1 MVQSTRAER
10 CVCRRT
16 VCVPEEVLAALDS
29 RDLRAVTRLLLSLA
43 LSRTL
48 AMLTL
53 ALALTRALI
62 LASP

>member
-1 MVQSTRAER
+1 M

-16 VCVPEEVLAALDS
+16 VCVPEEALLAGLDS
-29 RDLRAVTRLLLSLA
+29 RDLRAVARLLLSLA

-48 AMLTL
+48 PMLTL
-53 ALALTRALI
+53 ALALTHALI

>member
-1 MVQSTRAER
+1 MCVPEDGVCAGGR

-16 VCVPEEVLAALDS
+16 LLAGLDS
-29 RDLRAVTRLLLSLA
+29 RDLRAVSRLLLSLA
-43 LSRTL
+43 LGRAL

-53 ALALTRALI
+53 ALALTHALI

>member
-1 MVQSTRAER
+1 M
-10 CVCRRT
+10 CRRT
-16 VCVPEEVLAALDS
+16 VCVPEEALLAGLDS
-29 RDLRAVTRLLLSLA
+29 RDLRAVARLLLSLA

-53 ALALTRALI
+53 ALALTHALI

>member
-1 MVQSTRAER
+1 MCVPEDG
-10 CVCRRT
+10 VCRRRL
-16 VCVPEEVLAALDS
+16 LADLDS
-29 RDLRAVTRLLLSLA
+29 RDLRAVARLLLSLA